1 MWVGSSLMYNLKMN
15 HNNTSGLRTSLLN
28 QENLNDKARQ
38 CYIDAC
44 LYTLS
49 RDILYNKIAI

>member
-1 MWVGSSLMYNLKMN
+1 MYNLKMN